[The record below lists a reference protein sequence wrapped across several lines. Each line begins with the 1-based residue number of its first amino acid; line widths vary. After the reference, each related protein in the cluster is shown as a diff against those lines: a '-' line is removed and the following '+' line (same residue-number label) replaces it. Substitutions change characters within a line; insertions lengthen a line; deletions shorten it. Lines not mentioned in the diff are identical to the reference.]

1 MTAEALKRPKT
12 APPLLDLARFAATPL
27 ARAPFDHLVVPSFI
41 PAAALPAIEADYPKI
56 ARGGSFPAQS
66 LACGPAMLALLEAL
80 QGAETAAAFGAKFGL
95 DLAARPT
102 MVTLRG
108 QSRPKDGR
116 IHTDSRSKL
125 VTALIYLNSAWQ
137 SDGGRL
143 RLLNGPDNIDDYVV
157 EVPPAAGTLLAFRCS
172 DNAWHGHK
180 PFVGPRRSIQLN
192 WVTDEGVVKREL
204 GRHGFS
210 ALVKRLIAP
219 LTGSK
224 M

>member
-1 MTAEALKRPKT
+1 MTAEALERPT
-12 APPLLDLARFAATPL
+12 AAPPLLDLARFTATPL
-27 ARAPFDHLVVPSFI
+27 AHAPFDHLVVPGFI
-41 PAAALPAIEADYPKI
+41 PVSALPAIEADYPKI

-66 LACGPAMLALLEAL
+66 LVCGPAMLALLDAL
-80 QGAETAAAFGAKFGL
+80 QSAETAAAFGAKFGL

-116 IHTDSRSKL
+116 IHTDSKSKL
-125 VTALIYLNSAWQ
+125 VTALIYLNSDWE
-137 SDGGRL
+137 SPGGRL
-143 RLLNGPDNIDDYVV
+143 RLLNGPDDIDDYIV

-180 PFVGPRRSIQLN
+180 PFAGPRRSIQLN

-210 ALVKRLIAP
+210 ALVKRLVAP
-219 LTGSK
+219 LSGGTK
-224 M
+224 